1 MRQDLRWK
9 AAVILVI
16 AIIFAFIISPLSK
29 GFFNAEPIRLGLDL
43 QGGIELLLT
52 PDYRLGSATLFRLG
66 DDLTA
71 KMRAANIPAP
81 KVDPLGVKDNERY
94 DGLRFTFDSAADAE
108 RAGNLGLFPSR
119 YRMDV
124 FGEIKNLVFDANVSG
139 NVVDLNILQDAKD
152 FPADSLER
160 ALAIID
166 NRISQASSGMAEAD
180 VRLDGKGRINVQ
192 LPGIKS
198 LQEARELIIATGRLT
213 FRMNNQIVLDGT
225 DMNDIR
231 VQFEAGKGY
240 VIAFGFKGNGAKQ
253 LEKITTDN
261 VGKKMAVYLDET
273 MLMEPVIESGLTGGS
288 GIITFG
294 NSSKDEVEKNAILM
308 KSGALPI
315 SLRVVQSTQVAPTLG
330 KEIIE
335 QTKVAGLISLAMVI
349 IFMLVFYGIPGLM
362 ADTALILYGIMT
374 LGVLAVFRGV
384 LTLPGVAGFIL
395 TLGMAVDANI
405 IIYERI
411 KDELRNGKRVRPAI
425 HSGFDRA
432 FVTILDSNLTTIIA
446 ALVLYFF
453 GTGAIQGFALTLGIG
468 VLISM
473 FTAIFVTRTIL
484 EWRIDYDPDRYAKYF
499 GVKEVSEQ

>member
-52 PDYRLGSATLFRLG
+52 PDYRLGSTTLFRLG

-71 KMRAANIPAP
+71 KMRAANISP

-94 DGLRFTFDSAADAE
+94 DGLRFTFDSAAEAE
-108 RAGNLGLFPSR
+108 RALNVGIFPSR
-119 YRMDV
+119 YRMDL
-124 FGEIKNLVFDANVSG
+124 FGETRNLLFDAKADG
-139 NVVDLNILQDAKD
+139 NVVELIVSQDAKD

-240 VIAFGFKGNGAKQ
+240 VIAFGFKGNGARQ

-294 NSSKDEVEKNAILM
+294 NASKDEVEKNAILM

-330 KEIIE
+330 QEIIK
-335 QTKVAGLISLAMVI
+335 QATIAGAISLAMVI

-362 ADTALILYGIMT
+362 ADAALILYGIMT
-374 LGVLAVFRGV
+374 LGVLAIFRGV

-453 GTGAIQGFALTLGIG
+453 GSGAIQGFALTLGIG

-499 GVKEVSEQ
+499 GVKEVQQ